1 MDKLLHGMR
10 AAAEPTRLRLLALCG
25 QGELT
30 VSELKQIL
38 GQSQPRVSRHLK
50 LLVEA
55 GLLERFREGT
65 WAFYRLAEHEPG
77 ATLARRLVEMIPE
90 QDPSLIRD
98 LERLDD
104 IKRARAE
111 RAAAFFRRN
120 AAEWDEIRRLH
131 VDDAKVEAALLSL
144 LPADT
149 KWDHIDI
156 GTGTGRILEVV
167 GGRVGR
173 AVGIDLSREM
183 LAVARANLERGSSGN
198 CHVRHGDMNQIPQPA
213 ESFDIATLHLALHYA
228 EDPRI
233 AIAEAARVLRPGGRL
248 IVVDFAPHH
257 EEHLMSEHAHRWLGF
272 TDKEVARWC
281 ELADLVPGEPIHLPG
296 KPLTV
301 CLWPAYR
308 PAEASVAATG

>member
-10 AAAEPTRLRLLALCG
+10 AAAEPTRLRLLVLCG
-25 QGELT
+25 RGELT
-30 VSELKQIL
+30 VSELTQIL

-65 WAFYRLAEHEPG
+65 WAFYRLAEQGPG
-77 ATLARRLVEMIPE
+77 VTLARRLVELVPE
-90 QDPSLIRD
+90 HDPSLIRD

-104 IKRARAE
+104 VKRARAE
-111 RAAAFFRRN
+111 KAAAFFRRN
-120 AAEWDEIRRLH
+120 AADWDQIRRLH
-131 VDDAKVEAALLSL
+131 VDDAKVETALLSL
-144 LPADT
+144 LPDDG

-167 GGRVGR
+167 GDRVGR

-183 LAVARANLERGSSGN
+183 LAVARANLERTSVGN
-198 CHVRHGDMNQIPQPA
+198 LHVRHGDMNQIPQP
-213 ESFDIATLHLALHYA
+213 SDTFDVATLHLALHYA

-248 IVVDFAPHH
+248 VVIDFAPHQ
-257 EEHLMSEHAHRWLGF
+257 EEHLMTEHAHRWLGF

-281 ELADLVPGEPIHLPG
+281 ELAELVPGDPIHLPG

-301 CLWPAYR
+301 CLWPAYLQ
-308 PAEASVAATG
+308 AETPTAATG